1 MSSPSKGVI
10 TTRFLVWI
18 SLSVVLCLVGIALAA
33 VGLSSGASNAPMMMI
48 ISGVGLALAV
58 AMIIFAAVQ
67 KKRRG

>member
-18 SLSVVLCLVGIALAA
+18 SLSVVLCVAGIALAA
-33 VGLSSGASNAPMMMI
+33 VGLSSGTSGAPMMMI

-58 AMIIFAAVQ
+58 TMIIFAAIQ